1 MRELVFR
8 VQEKASR
15 GMSEKALTEN
25 KDVKSQDQLAARH
38 LFLKGL
44 AGLLLGFPLS
54 LWISWLIMYSGWGPA
69 FAPARDQVS
78 MWLVAPLWATV
89 LSLVFLANTLARC
102 LLWLIAANMVAA
114 GLWWALQ

>member
-1 MRELVFR
+1 
-8 VQEKASR
+8 
-15 GMSEKALTEN
+15 MSEQAIADN
-25 KDVKSQDQLAARH
+25 KDGKSQDKLAARH

-44 AGLLLGFPLS
+44 AGLMLGFPLS
-54 LWISWLIMYSGWGPA
+54 LWISWLIMYSGWGPV

-89 LSLVFLANTLARC
+89 LSLVFLANTFARC
-102 LLWLIAANMVAA
+102 LLWLIAANLIAA